1 MPAAKKMK
9 TASAATPKTNA
20 VKKPRLSQQEAE
32 IKMIQATSELMKTTA
47 PADITVQLISSTAG
61 VHHDYVARYFGS
73 REELFVQAVERTTLA
88 YLAVSQQASP
98 TEVQQALTAGNDL
111 IHLASVRGRLISYL
125 LACGVSPERFRSTQ
139 ELLMANATKVF
150 QNEKLSDRT
159 KRNFVLIATL
169 LIQSQQTMGEV
180 DGLTDQDKD
189 DLRAFLGSFALIAE
203 LLQENLG
210 WETPHPKKKKSSNSR

>member
-1 MPAAKKMK
+1 MPAAKKVK
-9 TASAATPKTNA
+9 IATAATPKTTA

-98 TEVQQALTAGNDL
+98 TEVQQALTSGNDL

-180 DGLTDQDKD
+180 DGLTEQDKD
-189 DLRAFLGSFALIAE
+189 DLRAFLGSFSLFAE

-210 WETPHPKKKKSSNSR
+210 WATPHPKKKKSSSSR

>member
-1 MPAAKKMK
+1 MPAAKKVK
-9 TASAATPKTNA
+9 IATAATPKTTA

-125 LACGVSPERFRSTQ
+125 LACGVNPERFRSTQ

-210 WETPHPKKKKSSNSR
+210 WATPHPKKKKSSSSR

>member
-1 MPAAKKMK
+1 MAVAKKVR
-9 TASAATPKTNA
+9 TASVASTKKSA
-20 VKKPRLSQQEAE
+20 VKKPRLSQQDAE
-32 IKMIQATSELMKTTA
+32 IKMIQATTELLKTTA

-88 YLAVSQQASP
+88 YLGVYKQASP
-98 TEVQQALTAGNDL
+98 AEVQFALTVGNDL
-111 IHLASVRGRLISYL
+111 IHLASLRGQLISYL
-125 LACGVSPERFRSTQ
+125 LACGVSPERFRPTQ

-150 QNEKLSDRT
+150 QNEKLSERT

-180 DGLTDQDKD
+180 DGLTEDDKE
-189 DLRAFLGSFALIAE
+189 DLRAFLGSFALITE
-203 LLQENLG
+203 LLQKNLG
-210 WETPHPKKKKSSNSR
+210 WDKPHAKKK

>member
-1 MPAAKKMK
+1 MPAAKKVK
-9 TASAATPKTNA
+9 IATAATPKTTA

-210 WETPHPKKKKSSNSR
+210 WATPHPKKKKSSSSR

>member
-1 MPAAKKMK
+1 MAAAKKVK
-9 TASAATPKTNA
+9 IATAATPKTTA

-98 TEVQQALTAGNDL
+98 SEVHQAMTSGNDL

-180 DGLTDQDKD
+180 DGLTEQDKD
-189 DLRAFLGSFALIAE
+189 DLRAFLGSFSLFAE

-210 WETPHPKKKKSSNSR
+210 WATPHPKKKKSSSSR

>member
-1 MPAAKKMK
+1 MAAAKKVK
-9 TASAATPKTNA
+9 TATAASAKKSA
-20 VKKPRLSQQEAE
+20 VKKPRLSQQDAE
-32 IKMIQATSELMKTTA
+32 VKMIHATTELLKTTA
-47 PADITVQLISSTAG
+47 PADITVQLVSSTAG

-98 TEVQQALTAGNDL
+98 TEVQLALTAGNDL
-111 IHLASVRGRLISYL
+111 LHLAAVRGRLISYL

-139 ELLMANATKVF
+139 QLLMANAMKVF
-150 QNEKLSDRT
+150 QNEKLSERT

-180 DGLTDQDKD
+180 DGLTEDDKE
-189 DLRAFLGSFALIAE
+189 DLRAFLGSFALITE

-210 WETPHPKKKKSSNSR
+210 WDKPHAKKK